1 MARAGLMTKEVTRGV
16 AALQMR
22 ICMPCLLFARILPA
36 VSPRLLRTAWPM
48 MVLPALYVPIGLM
61 LGIIVARL
69 NRPAANQYWTVVC
82 AVAYP
87 NSISLPTVI
96 LSVIQEEMY
105 RGRDAVP
112 PDGLVSDPMVYVGFY
127 QPPHMALLWG
137 LGAWLMGVSIQRK
150 PSTPSTRP
158 AIETPASSQASSSAL

>member
-1 MARAGLMTKEVTRGV
+1 MTKEVTRGV

-69 NRPAANQYWTVVC
+69 NRPAANQ
-82 AVAYP
+82 
-87 NSISLPTVI
+87 
-96 LSVIQEEMY
+96 
-105 RGRDAVP
+105 
-112 PDGLVSDPMVYVGFY
+112 
-127 QPPHMALLWG
+127 
-137 LGAWLMGVSIQRK
+137 
-150 PSTPSTRP
+150 
-158 AIETPASSQASSSAL
+158 